1 MFSEEKKG
9 WVCLWHILPMDF
21 KYFTCYLP
29 FWGVL
34 SSPQHAP
41 ALNCASIHSKALWRW
56 TIAGPPY
63 AAEASTGTQKQPRV
77 HVPRLPLLSFLC
89 VLASMPDWVHGSP
102 LLPRAWVCEGCFSSF
117 HRPPGLL
124 GSWPPPSIFKA
135 STYCLLSC
143 LTSALSSHPFS
154 HFVDLKKKNTFIHFF
169 CRAPVF
175 RHA

>member
-1 MFSEEKKG
+1 MFSEEKKD

-21 KYFTCYLP
+21 KYFARYLP

-41 ALNCASIHSKALWRW
+41 ALYCASIHSKALWRW
-56 TIAGPPY
+56 NVAGPPY
-63 AAEASTGTQKQPRV
+63 AAEASTGMQKQPRV
-77 HVPRLPLLSFLC
+77 HVPRLPLSSFLC

-124 GSWPPPSIFKA
+124 GSWPPLSSFKA
-135 STYCLLSC
+135 STVLSSLLSNLC
-143 LTSALSSHPFS
+143 SVFTSLFS
-154 HFVDLKKKNTFIHFF
+154 LCGFKKYTFIHFF

-175 RHA
+175 GHA